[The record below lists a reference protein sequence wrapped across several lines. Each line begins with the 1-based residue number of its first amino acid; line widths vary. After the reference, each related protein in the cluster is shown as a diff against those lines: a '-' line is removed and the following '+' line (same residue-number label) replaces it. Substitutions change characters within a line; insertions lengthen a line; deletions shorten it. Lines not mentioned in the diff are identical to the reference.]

1 MKKAEAVTENVK
13 VELLPSA
20 ESILR
25 PGVDNAILDRLVQE
39 KVAEIM
45 AEREVDVLEPFFRSR
60 QIAFEIRR
68 LQTFAR
74 AGVLAR
80 VLRAA
85 RLPLELGVGVGTI
98 HQAAHNAASLSGS
111 SKTQEKAFLNPS
123 LRHSQS
129 LALAHT
135 QAFLAD

>member
-1 MKKAEAVTENVK
+1 
-13 VELLPSA
+13 
-20 ESILR
+20 
-25 PGVDNAILDRLVQE
+25 
-39 KVAEIM
+39 M
-45 AEREVDVLEPFFRSR
+45 AEREADVLEPFFRGL

-98 HQAAHNAASLSGS
+98 RQAAHNAASLSGS
-111 SKTQEKAFLNPS
+111 SKTQEKVF
-123 LRHSQS
+123 
-129 LALAHT
+129 
-135 QAFLAD
+135 